1 MAADAAP
8 NVEPEAPARSGLVL
22 TALILAALVC
32 NLNLGVANIALPD
45 IGKAFDAPQS
55 ALNIVALGCTLGLA
69 MSVLY
74 FGAIGDRHGRKLM
87 LSAGLVLTVLASF
100 LSAFSSSIDMLIFA
114 RVFTGLAAGMSYP
127 TTLALITALW
137 GPGKTR
143 VGAIALWSGVSG
155 GGAVLGPVIAGFL
168 LQQFWWGSV
177 FLIAVP
183 PAIAAVVMVFVLV
196 PAHRNESTGAV
207 DHLGGVLSVIMIATL
222 VLGISTLPAPGK
234 LPLALTLLGVTLVT
248 GSLFIWR
255 QRRAASPLFDLKIG
269 ARRLFWV
276 PALGGMI
283 VFGSLMGSMF
293 IGQQFLQNVLGY
305 DTVTAGLAI
314 VPAAVGMMGVAPA
327 SARLLSR
334 RGSRFTMLLGYAF
347 VFASFVTM
355 FAWGLAS
362 SYFLV
367 GLAYLLV
374 GVGAG
379 LALTPASRSL
389 TSSVPVL
396 RVGMASGT
404 TDLQRDLGG
413 SIMQAIF
420 GSLLAAG
427 FAASFASQLSA
438 SGDAADVSASV
449 TQALQASYA
458 SAAQVATQYPAYSA
472 QIIAAAKT
480 SFLDGANLAY
490 LAGAAVIALGALL
503 IVLRLPGKKKEQA
516 LLDSYAAQD
525 AEPTP

>member
-1 MAADAAP
+1 MASEK
-8 NVEPEAPARSGLVL
+8 EPEAPVRAGLVL
-22 TALILAALVC
+22 TTLILSALVC

-45 IGKAFDAPQS
+45 IGKAFDASQS

-87 LSAGLVLTVLASF
+87 LMIGLILTVLVSF
-100 LSAFSSSIDMLIFA
+100 LSAFSTSIDMLIFA
-114 RVFTGLAAGMSYP
+114 RIFTGLAAGMAYP

-137 GPGKTR
+137 GPGKKR
-143 VGAIALWSGVSG
+143 VGAIALWSGVSA

-168 LQQFWWGSV
+168 LQAFWWGSV

-183 PAIAAVVMVFVLV
+183 PAIAAGILVVILV
-196 PAHRNESTGAV
+196 PAHRNESTGSV

-222 VLGISTLPAPGK
+222 VLGISTLPAPNK
-234 LPLALTLLGVTLVT
+234 LPLALALLAGTLITGTLFV
-248 GSLFIWR
+248 WR
-255 QRRAASPLFDLKIG
+255 QKRAPSPLFDLKIG

-276 PALGGMI
+276 PAVGGMI

-314 VPAAVGMMGVAPA
+314 VPAAVGMIGVAPA
-327 SARLLSR
+327 SARLLTR
-334 RGSRFTMLLGYAF
+334 RGSRFTMLLGYVF
-347 VFASFVTM
+347 VFASFITM

-379 LALTPASRSL
+379 FALTPASRSL

-427 FAASFASQLSA
+427 FAASFANQIAA
-438 SGDAADVSASV
+438 SGDSADVSASV
-449 TQALQASYA
+449 TAALQASYA
-458 SAAQVATQYPAYSA
+458 SATQVATQYPAYST
-472 QIIAAAKT
+472 QIIEAAKT
-480 SFLDGANLAY
+480 SFLEGANLAY
-490 LAGAAVIALGALL
+490 VAGAVVIALGA
-503 IVLRLPGKKKEQA
+503 VLVAWRLPGKEREQN
-516 LLDSYAAQD
+516 LLDSYAAED
-525 AEPTP
+525 AAA

>member
-1 MAADAAP
+1 MEPQAP
-8 NVEPEAPARSGLVL
+8 PKAGLVL
-22 TALILAALVC
+22 TALILSALVC
-32 NLNLGVANIALPD
+32 NLNLSVANIALPD
-45 IGKAFDAPQS
+45 IGKAFDSPQS

-74 FGAIGDRHGRKLM
+74 FGAIGDRYGRKLM
-87 LSAGLVLTVLASF
+87 LTGGLVFTVLASL
-100 LSAFSSSIDMLIFA
+100 LSTWSTSIDILIFA
-114 RVFTGLAAGMSYP
+114 RIFTGLAAGMAYP

-137 GPGKTR
+137 GPGKKR

-155 GGAVLGPVIAGFL
+155 GAAVLGPVIAGFM

-183 PAIAAVVMVFVLV
+183 PAIIAVVLVVVLV
-196 PAHRNESTGAV
+196 PAHRNESTGPV
-207 DHLGGVLSVIMIATL
+207 DHLGGVLSVLVIATL
-222 VLGISTLPAPGK
+222 VLGISTLPAPHK
-234 LPLALTLLGVTLVT
+234 LPLGLSLLAGTLVT
-248 GSLFIWR
+248 GTLFIWR
-255 QRRAASPLFDLKIG
+255 QKKAPSPLFDLRIA

-305 DTVTAGLAI
+305 DTVSAGLAV
-314 VPAAVGMMGVAPA
+314 VPAAVGVVGVAPV
-327 SARLLSR
+327 SARLLIS
-334 RGSRFTMLLGYAF
+334 RGSRFTMLLGYGF

-355 FAWGLAS
+355 FVWGLRS
-362 SYFLV
+362 SYLLV

-374 GVGAG
+374 GIGAG

-389 TSSVPVL
+389 TSSVPVR

-404 TDLQRDLGG
+404 SDLQRDLGG

-427 FAASFASQLSA
+427 FAASFAHQIAATGDSA
-438 SGDAADVSASV
+438 AVSASV
-449 TQALQASYA
+449 TDALSASYA
-458 SAAQVATQYPAYSA
+458 SAAQVATQYPAYA
-472 QIIAAAKT
+472 NEIIAAAKT
-480 SFLDGANLAY
+480 SFLQGANLSY
-490 LAGAAVIALGALL
+490 LVGGLAIVLGALL
-503 IVLRLPGKKKEQA
+503 LALRLPGKVKEKA
-516 LLDSYAAQD
+516 LLDIYAAED
-525 AEPTP
+525 AQLPS